1 MNKIFFFIFTFFLLL
16 SIEIQAFVLSDQ
28 AKISIITCEPGQE
41 LYSAFGHTAIRVFD
55 PQTKTDKV
63 FNYGT
68 FDFSTPNFYLKF
80 IFGNLNYELS
90 LADFQDFYTEYQTE
104 NRTIF
109 EQDILLPFP
118 ILQQLYDSLLQNY
131 LPENRSYRYDF
142 FGDNC
147 STRAF
152 NILLAFA
159 ENLEIQ
165 GSLNEPTKLSYR
177 QALKPLLAG
186 SPWLSTGINFL
197 LGPFADKKMN
207 RKQTTFLPVLLM
219 AEIEKTGLG
228 SPPIVLFQ
236 GSGLA
241 KQNQDFS
248 WPMTIFWVLAFLLIA
263 EVFWINTSQKT
274 SDQIDLTIFAISGI
288 LGLLLLFLWIY
299 SQHISLRF
307 NLNILW
313 ANPFLLLMLFTIP
326 QNHQKTSQ
334 IILLLYGLLMFFVL
348 INWNKMPQKFPIE
361 MMPVATFL
369 AFRAISRVFN
379 FGKKA
384 DKTAIEG
391 NSGEP
396 L

>member
-1 MNKIFFFIFTFFLLL
+1 MKLPTFIFAFYLLL

-41 LYSAFGHTAIRVFD
+41 LYSAFGHTAIRIFD
-55 PQTKTDKV
+55 PQTQTDKV

-80 IFGNLNYELS
+80 ILGNLNYELS

-109 EQDILLPFP
+109 EQEILLPFP
-118 ILQQLYDSLLQNY
+118 VLQQLYDSLLQNY

-159 ENLEIQ
+159 ENREIQ

-186 SPWLSTGINFL
+186 TPWLSTGINFL
-197 LGPFADKKMN
+197 LGPFADKKMT

-219 AEIEKTGLG
+219 AEVEKTGLG
-228 SPPIVLFQ
+228 SPPIVLFK
-236 GSGLA
+236 GSDLA

-248 WPMTIFWVLAFLLIA
+248 WPMTLFWVLAFLLIA
-263 EVFWINTSQKT
+263 EVFWIKTSQKI
-274 SDQIDLTIFAISGI
+274 SDRIDLVLFSTAGIF
-288 LGLLLLFLWIY
+288 GLLLLFLWIY
-299 SQHISLRF
+299 SLHISLRF

-313 ANPFLLLMLFTIP
+313 ANPLLLVMLWTIP
-326 QNHQKTSQ
+326 RDYKKISQ
-334 IILLLYGLLMFFVL
+334 IILLLYGLLMFFLL
-348 INWNKMPQKFPIE
+348 INWNKMPQKFPFE
-361 MMPVATFL
+361 MMPVVTLL
-369 AFRAISRVFN
+369 AFRAISRVFQ
-379 FGKKA
+379 FKKK
-384 DKTAIEG
+384 DKNQEEK
-391 NSGEP
+391 NVVQV
-396 L
+396 